1 VDNQSGAGWH
11 QIKVV
16 DAARREGLA
25 VGQWLE
31 RRVNEWLDG
40 AEIAARRTTDH
51 WAIVEPGPL
60 RETLQVP
67 SSRRPVSPTIREKS
81 DRERL
86 DELRGEVATLRNVV
100 NVLRAEVRKLG
111 RERVDK
117 LYNLPGA
124 AGPGED

>member
-1 VDNQSGAGWH
+1 
-11 QIKVV
+11 
-16 DAARREGLA
+16 
-25 VGQWLE
+25 
-31 RRVNEWLDG
+31 
-40 AEIAARRTTDH
+40 
-51 WAIVEPGPL
+51 
-60 RETLQVP
+60 LQVP